1 MTKEKKI
8 TKQNKNV
15 YYHNKPASAEQTL
28 LSIYHY
34 NLLMCDPQTYAP
46 S

>member
-1 MTKEKKI
+1 MTNEKK
-8 TKQNKNV
+8 KLQNKNV

-34 NLLMCDPQTYAP
+34 NLSIY
-46 S
+46 

>member
-15 YYHNKPASAEQTL
+15 HYHNKPTSAEQTL

-34 NLLMCDPQTYAP
+34 TLLMCDPQTYAG

>member
-1 MTKEKKI
+1 MTKEKK
-8 TKQNKNV
+8 KKKKNV
-15 YYHNKPASAEQTL
+15 HYHNKPTSAEQTL

-34 NLLMCDPQTYAP
+34 TLLMCDPQTYAG